1 MTTSHVIPGS
11 KLAVCDARLIDGDGE
26 SIVDKATVIIADGR
40 IDHVGPSNAAPR
52 LDDVD
57 TIIDGAGRTLIP
69 GLIDCHVHLCF
80 DGSPDLPDDPPQTN
94 AAWAAVKASMNARR
108 ALESGVTA
116 VRDLGGNGTALLA
129 IARAKRLGL
138 IEAPLILTAAQLI
151 TAAGGHGHSLGRTV
165 ESPSELPEAVRD
177 LVRDGADVIK
187 LIATAGALTPGIA
200 DHPPVFRAAEMA
212 AAVAEAHKARL
223 RVAAHAI
230 NAQGVLAAL
239 EAGVDSVEHACWISE
254 AGLELMSA
262 RRAWLVA
269 TMLAAVRVAAGG
281 PDVAPEIAAKAQ
293 GIVAA
298 HRESFRRIIGTSAR
312 VAAGTDAGTPLN
324 AHGSLAEELRL
335 MHEAG
340 LPLSR
345 VLASATGEAAA
356 LLGLTD
362 AGRLAVGSAADVVL
376 LDGDPLADV
385 GAYHRVSLVVQ
396 RGRIVAD
403 RLRENQGAGLV
414 TAPPPRGTA

>member
-1 MTTSHVIPGS
+1 MITSRAMPES
-11 KLAVCDARLIDGDGE
+11 KTAICDVRLIDGDGKR
-26 SIVDKATVIIADGR
+26 ILDKATVIMTGAR
-40 IDHVGPSNAAPR
+40 LEHVGAAKAAPS
-52 LDDVD
+52 LADVD

-80 DGSPDLPDDPPQTN
+80 DGSPDVPDDPPATN

-108 ALESGVTA
+108 ALESGVTV

-138 IEAPLILTAAQLI
+138 IEAPLILTASQLI
-151 TAAGGHGHSLGRTV
+151 TTAGGHGHSLGRTV
-165 ESPSELPEAVRD
+165 ESPSELPEAVRE

-200 DHPPVFRAAEMA
+200 DLPPLFRAAEMA

-239 EAGVDSVEHACWISE
+239 EAGVDSIEHACWISE

-269 TMLAAVRVAAGG
+269 TMLAAVKVAAGG

-293 GIVAA
+293 GIVSA
-298 HRESFRRIIGTSAR
+298 HRESFQRIIGTSAR

-324 AHGSLAEELRL
+324 THGNLAEELRL

-340 LPLSR
+340 LPLDR

-362 AGRLAVGSAADVVL
+362 VGRLAVGNAADVVL
-376 LDGDPLADV
+376 LNGDPLVDV
-385 GAYHRVSLVVQ
+385 SAYQRVSLVVQ
-396 RGRIVAD
+396 QGRIVAQQS
-403 RLRENQGAGLV
+403 RYNQAV
-414 TAPPPRGTA
+414 VEVP